1 MRVNTWLQA
10 AMARVIF
17 TYVALTQQY
26 PIMEAVVKGRK
37 RTLQFSLGSGPSTIG
52 QAACGN
58 LTRRRWLG
66 SLALVAVIV
75 GMMFAPVPAARAEN
89 TADDARSVLKAM
101 ADYLI
106 SQKTIEYT
114 FDSSIEVITPD
125 IQKIQ
130 YTSSG
135 HALLERP
142 DKLRVS
148 RLGGTGELDLFFN
161 GQTATLYG
169 PGIKTYAEAGSASS
183 IDQLIDELE
192 HKYGFAG
199 PGADLLLSNAYDT
212 LMANV
217 TDAKYLGTGIIGG
230 VTCDHVAFRTHDTDW
245 QLWVQIGGEA
255 IPRKFVI
262 TSKTIAAAPE
272 YSVVVTDW
280 KTGAQFDAS
289 AFVFTPP
296 PEAKKGT
303 LADLAGLDEFPH
315 SAALGEN

>member
-1 MRVNTWLQA
+1 MRL
-10 AMARVIF
+10 
-17 TYVALTQQY
+17 
-26 PIMEAVVKGRK
+26 
-37 RTLQFSLGSGPSTIG
+37 FSLDSGLLHIG

-66 SLALVAVIV
+66 SLARGAAIV
-75 GMMFAPVPAARAEN
+75 GLTFALVPAARAGN

-101 ADYLI
+101 ADYLV
-106 SQKTIEYT
+106 SQKTIEFT

-142 DKLRVS
+142 NKLRVS

-161 GQTATLYG
+161 GETATLYG
-169 PGIKTYAEAGSASS
+169 PGIKTYAEVGSASS
-183 IDQLIDELE
+183 VDQLIDELE

-199 PGADLLLSNAYDT
+199 PGADLLLSNAYET

-217 TDAKYLGTGIIGG
+217 TDARYLGTGIIGG
-230 VTCDHVAFRTHDTDW
+230 VTCDHVAFRTRETDW
-245 QLWVQIGGEA
+245 QLWVQVGAEA

-262 TSKTIAAAPE
+262 TSKTVAAAPE
-272 YSVVVTDW
+272 YSVVVTDL
-280 KTGAQFDAS
+280 KTGIKVDPS
-289 AFVFTPP
+289 AFAFTPP
-296 PEAKKGT
+296 PDAKKGT

-315 SAALGEN
+315 SAALGGHQ

>member
-1 MRVNTWLQA
+1 MQLSTG
-10 AMARVIF
+10 F
-17 TYVALTQQY
+17 
-26 PIMEAVVKGRK
+26 
-37 RTLQFSLGSGPSTIG
+37 GSSKSIG

-58 LTRRRWLG
+58 LTLRLWLG
-66 SLALVAVIV
+66 RLARVAVIL
-75 GMMFAPVPAARAEN
+75 GMMFALVPAARAEN

-101 ADYLI
+101 TDYMVN
-106 SQKTIEYT
+106 QKTIEYT
-114 FDSSIEVITPD
+114 FDSAIEVITPE

-135 HALLERP
+135 HGLLERP

-148 RLGGTGELDLFFN
+148 RFGGTGELDLFFD
-161 GQTATLYG
+161 GKTATLYG
-169 PGIKTYAEAGSASS
+169 PSIKTYAEAGDASS

-199 PGADLLLSNAYDT
+199 PGADLLLSNAYDA

-217 TDAKYLGTGIIGG
+217 TDAKYLGTEIIGG
-230 VTCDHVAFRTHDTDW
+230 VACDHVAFRTQDTDW
-245 QLWVQIGGEA
+245 QLWVQAGAEA

-272 YSVVVTDW
+272 YSVVVTSW
-280 KTGAQFDAS
+280 NTGVQADPS

-296 PEAKKGT
+296 ADARKGT

-315 SAALGEN
+315 SAALGEHQ

>member
-1 MRVNTWLQA
+1 MCA
-10 AMARVIF
+10 AAAAGM
-17 TYVALTQQY
+17 
-26 PIMEAVVKGRK
+26 
-37 RTLQFSLGSGPSTIG
+37 TLPL
-52 QAACGN
+52 
-58 LTRRRWLG
+58 
-66 SLALVAVIV
+66 
-75 GMMFAPVPAARAEN
+75 VPAARAEN
-89 TADDARSVLKAM
+89 IADDARSVLKAM
-101 ADYLI
+101 TDYLV

-114 FDSSIEVITPD
+114 FDSSIEVITPE

-161 GQTATLYG
+161 GNTATLYG
-169 PGIKTYAEAGSASS
+169 PSIKTYSEAGSASS

-199 PGADLLLSNAYDT
+199 PGADLLLTNAYDT

-245 QLWVQIGGEA
+245 QLWVQIGPEA
-255 IPRKFVI
+255 IPRKFII

-280 KTGAQFDAS
+280 KTDIKVDPS

-296 PEAKKGT
+296 PDAKKGT
-303 LADLAGLDEFPH
+303 LADLASLDEFPH
-315 SAALGEN
+315 SAAPGEH